1 MLIKAIIFDF
11 DGVIVDSNHV
21 KTGAF
26 VKLFMDYPQ
35 HIRDSVKRFHLE
47 NGGMSRFD
55 KFRYIYANFIK
66 EPLSNEKFKML
77 CDGFNR
83 LVVDDVVNAPIFEGV
98 QEFLEKY
105 KDKFRLYVVSGTPEG
120 EIREII
126 RRRKLDNFFLG
137 VYGSPASKKDLI
149 EKVLKENG
157 CKREEAIFVG
167 DSINDYEGAVGA
179 GVAFVAKVSDD
190 LGVDAFP
197 GVKLKVKIKTI
208 RELEE
213 YLSEKI
219 KI

>member
-1 MLIKAIIFDF
+1 MIRAIIFDF

-21 KTGAF
+21 KTAAF
-26 VKLFMDYPQ
+26 VKLFMDHPQ
-35 HIRDSVKRFHLE
+35 RIRDSVKRFHLE

-66 EPLSNEKFKML
+66 EPLSDEKFKML
-77 CDGFNR
+77 CDDFNR
-83 LVVDDVVNAPIFEGV
+83 LVVDDVVNSPIFEGV

-105 KDKFRLYVVSGTPEG
+105 KDKYGLYIVSGTPED

-149 EKVLKENG
+149 GKALKENG
-157 CKREEAIFVG
+157 YKREEAVFVG
-167 DSINDYEGAVGA
+167 DSINDHEGAVGA
-179 GVAFVAKVSDD
+179 GVTFIAKVSDN

-197 GVKLKVKIKTI
+197 GVDLKIKIKTI
-208 RELEE
+208 LEFEE
-213 YLSEKI
+213 YLNEKV

>member
-1 MLIKAIIFDF
+1 MIKVIIFDF

-21 KTGAF
+21 KTDAF
-26 VKLFMDYPQ
+26 VKLFMDHPQ
-35 HIRDSVKRFHLE
+35 HIRDSVRRFHLE

-66 EPLSNEKFKML
+66 ESLSDEKFKML

-98 QEFLEKY
+98 QEFLEKH
-105 KDKFRLYVVSGTPEG
+105 KDKYRLYIVSGTPEG
-120 EIREII
+120 EIREIV
-126 RRRKLDNFFLG
+126 RRRKLDNFFLD

-157 CKREEAIFVG
+157 YKREEVLFVG
-167 DSINDYEGAVGA
+167 DSINDYEGAAGA
-179 GVAFVAKVSDD
+179 GVAFIAKISDD

-197 GVKLKVKIKTI
+197 GVDLEVKIKTI
-208 RELEE
+208 REFEE
-213 YLSEKI
+213 YLDEKV